1 MAEHSYQLYMR
12 RGPMPG
18 ELFVLTAPTLII
30 GRDPLADILIR
41 DPEVSRNHA
50 RLVRGAQGY
59 EIQDMGSTN
68 GTFIEGKPLR
78 GNPYALRPGDAVA
91 LGSNVVLEYQQME
104 MSTDDP
110 LATMIAPEG
119 VAGDVDGESGMT
131 PDRSQ
136 SGVTGRL
143 GDPDEPVRPP
153 AFAFLDDDDVFPEGA
168 YQEGRAY
175 QQPAQPSFER
185 EALPQTGRLDPS
197 GSEHAFPPPHGGSGS
212 HQPSPEPEKKGNTL
226 LTILLIVLI
235 LLVALCCFFAVLTLY
250 FLQDAGLIG
259 WGTQVL
265 STAV

>member
-50 RLVRGAQGY
+50 RLVRSEQGY

-68 GTFIEGKPLR
+68 GTFIEDAPLR
-78 GNPYALRPGDAVA
+78 GEPHALRPGETVT
-91 LGSNVVLEYQQME
+91 LGSNVILEYQQME

-110 LATMIAPEG
+110 LATM
-119 VAGDVDGESGMT
+119 VAYDGYDDIDGAVDAEPRMT
-131 PDRSQ
+131 PDRAPLP
-136 SGVTGRL
+136 VTGSL
-143 GDPDEPVRPP
+143 AEADVPKKP
-153 AFAFLDDDDVFPEGA
+153 AAFNFLDDDPALDEGL
-168 YQEGRAY
+168 YQDEAFY
-175 QQPAQPSFER
+175 QASSGR
-185 EALPQTGRLDPS
+185 EALPQTGALEPS
-197 GSEHAFPPPHGGSGS
+197 GHAFPPPHGGSS
-212 HQPSPEPEKKGNTL
+212 SRQPSAPPPEPPKKGNTL